1 MPVLKWGLIGAGDIA
16 KKRIAPALRDLPNCE
31 LVAVSRRRAELAK
44 AFAEEFG
51 AQKWYAD
58 WRDLVADEEIE
69 AVYIATPVYLHHE
82 QTIAAANAGKH
93 VLCEK
98 PMALNSADC
107 AKMIEVC
114 RVNNVKLG
122 IAYYRHFYPVIE
134 RIKQVI
140 KSGEIGKVVIAQM
153 NAFEYFEPTDDNP
166 RRWLIEKA
174 KSGGGP
180 MMDFGCHRLEV
191 LTDLFG
197 EVRRAESIVAN
208 VVFEREVEDTAMAIF
223 QFETGTCANLTVTHA
238 AAKPQDTLDIFGTDG
253 AIHVAVLN
261 RGAIE
266 IKTKTGERAEN
277 HPPHQNFHQPLIED
291 FTEAVL
297 SDREPLVNGEIGR
310 TIALIEEEI
319 YKNYENSN

>member
-16 KKRIAPALRDLPNCE
+16 KKRIAPALRDLANCD
-31 LVAVSRRRAELAK
+31 LVGVSRNRAELAED
-44 AFAEEFG
+44 FANEFG
-51 AQKWYAD
+51 AKKWFAD
-58 WRDLVADEEIE
+58 WQELIADEEVE
-69 AVYIATPVYLHHE
+69 AVYIATPVYLHFE
-82 QTIAAANAGKH
+82 QTIAAARAGKH

-98 PMALNSADC
+98 PVTLNSADC
-107 AKMIEVC
+107 AEMIEVC
-114 RVNNVKLG
+114 RANNVKLG

-140 KSGEIGKVVIAQM
+140 KFGEIGKVVVAQI
-153 NAFEYFEPTDDNP
+153 NAFEYFDPTDDNP

-180 MMDFGCHRLEV
+180 MMDFGCHRIEV
-191 LTDLFG
+191 LTNLFG

-208 VVFEREVEDTAMAIF
+208 VVFEREVEDTATAIF

-238 AAKPQDTLDIFGTDG
+238 AAEPQDTLDIFGTKG
-253 AIHVAVLN
+253 AIQVAGLN

-266 IKTKTGERAEN
+266 IKTKNGERAEN
-277 HPPHQNFHQPLIED
+277 HPPHQNLHQPLIED
-291 FTEAVL
+291 FVEAVL
-297 SDREPLVNGEIGR
+297 NDREPVVNGESGR
-310 TIALIEEEI
+310 TIALIEEKI